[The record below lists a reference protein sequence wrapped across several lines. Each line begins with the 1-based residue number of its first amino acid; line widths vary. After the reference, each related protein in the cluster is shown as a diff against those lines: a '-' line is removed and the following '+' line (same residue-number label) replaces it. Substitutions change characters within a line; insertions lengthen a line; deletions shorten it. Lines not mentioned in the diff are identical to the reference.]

1 MSISAQKT
9 PDEGATYFLNRLI
22 SDLVGTVSACS
33 SSVTDI
39 AVDSSFDCLGSVY
52 PLIGIKG
59 GSKELIGSAV
69 SISGGYLLAAKHSVS
84 GYLRPFTSYGAKTL
98 PSLGVA
104 IEETSSIGQSKIVD
118 LQFVTEV
125 ADDVD
130 LVLLRISSVNDS
142 QLLKFARLPAFESS
156 SLTSQLLSRINS
168 FGTGALF
175 VGFGAMSRTGLSQ
188 KLQKNDITTFIC
200 NQDLAAQTI
209 SQLYG
214 AHCDNPVVEKNNK
227 VTGKEYEHYF
237 LTIGS
242 SQRYPHWNDSG
253 GGLFVFHEGK
263 VYLVGLHFKA
273 IKSGNNKP
281 LTYPLFVNLLSIGS
295 SIASLIKTDRIS
307 FLKSYSDSHQ
317 N

>member
-22 SDLVGTVSACS
+22 SDLVGTVGACS

-84 GYLRPFTSYGAKTL
+84 GYLRPFTSFGARTL
-98 PSLGVA
+98 PGLGIA
-104 IEETSSIGQSKIVD
+104 IEEASSIGQSKIIN

-130 LVLLRISSVNDS
+130 MVLLRITSVRDS
-142 QLLKFARLPAFESS
+142 QMLKSARLPAFESA
-156 SLTSQLLSRINS
+156 SLTSQLLSRIDN

-175 VGFGAMSRTGLSQ
+175 VGFGAMSRTGISQ

-200 NQDLAAQTI
+200 NQDLTTQTI
-209 SQLYG
+209 SQLYD
-214 AHCDNPVVEKNNK
+214 AHCDDPVTEKNNK
-227 VTGKEYEHYF
+227 VTGKEYKHYF
-237 LTIGS
+237 LTMGS

-263 VYLVGLHFKA
+263 VYLVGIHFKA
-273 IKSGNNKP
+273 IKSGNKKP

-295 SIASLIKTDRIS
+295 RISSLIKKDRIS
-307 FLKSYSDSHQ
+307 FLKSKSDRHQ